1 MFFFSK
7 KSNLTILTMNT
18 GKRCSK
24 IDKDWL
30 KMSKEWTEKRSA
42 EFQYRGSKAYK
53 QNVVRIQDS
62 CINCKKRKA
71 EYGDCTWCKKCAKSH
86 KWEPITM
93 LDLGIFL
100 ESIQQH
106 LEYKDIVSLSGVSK
120 EMNAY
125 FNQNEVWR
133 PYHMAEV
140 SLRNRKKIKD
150 KLMKRMHPSY
160 GLGYV
165 PVEGIYIQNN
175 SSLEY
180 SVYCKD
186 PSMKTFTY
194 MCNVSP
200 KSGIGYGG
208 MVGQVWVCVPSEQWS
223 KDHFVEGYGHSF
235 VIDPDKLY
243 KDPGYDWIRDRPLR
257 LTEDPEDWMCYSHD
271 IQEREYK
278 PMKQLSYTY
287 KDHKTEFIKYKIDP
301 AKLQEKAAKNIMRL
315 EEQQEELDALY
326 RRVRLIESN
335 IKDYKRKKSS
345 YAKLKDIYRKYKP
358 NDGISQY
365 WKK

>member
-1 MFFFSK
+1 
-7 KSNLTILTMNT
+7 MNT
-18 GKRCSK
+18 GKRCTK

-30 KMSKEWTEKRSA
+30 KKSKEWTEKRSA
-42 EFQYRGSKAYK
+42 DFQYRGSKAYK
-53 QNVVRIQDS
+53 QNVVRVQDS

-71 EYGDCTWCKKCAKSH
+71 EYGNCTWCKKCAKAH

-100 ESIQQH
+100 ESIQKH
-106 LEYKDIVSLSGVSK
+106 LDYKDIVVLSGVSK

-140 SLRNRKKIKD
+140 SLINRGKTKD
-150 KLMKRMHPSY
+150 RLMKKMYPSY
-160 GLGYV
+160 RQGHAGWYV

-175 SSLEY
+175 STVEY
-180 SVYCKD
+180 SLYCKD
-186 PSMKTFTY
+186 PSIKSWHF
-194 MCNVSP
+194 MCKVSP

-208 MVGQVWVCVPSEQWS
+208 MVGQVWLCVPSEQWS
-223 KDHFVEGYGHSF
+223 KDHLVEGIGHSF
-235 VIDPDKLY
+235 VIDEDKLY

-257 LTEDPEDWMCYSHD
+257 LTANPEDWMCYSHN
-271 IQEREYK
+271 IEEREYK

-287 KDHKTEFIKYKIDP
+287 KDHKTEFIKYKINP
-301 AKLQEKAAKNIMRL
+301 AKLQEKAAKNMMRL
-315 EEQQEELDALY
+315 EEQQEELDVLY
-326 RRVRLIESN
+326 RKVRLIEAN
-335 IKDYKRKKSS
+335 IKGYKRKKSS

-358 NDGISQY
+358 NDEFSLF
-365 WKK
+365 WKR